1 MKSLNSPQSEFELKY
16 DGTIMQVK
24 HKLLGTGGLCA
35 VGSTLGDV
43 GWPFIHVVTKGPMVT
58 LPVLKAYDY
67 PIYDLSVKRFL
78 PEGGYYNTS
87 TMAIYLRRKATKQWK
102 NSLCSSIYSAF
113 NAWGYANGDEDSKLS
128 LLSSKILQSLVHPI
142 YYSIGEAADRLTH
155 SKKSCA
161 VSDSICLVRGTNKK
175 ILVVYSSYT
184 IGEYIRGTVKNK
196 GYVIPFINSPAISNL
211 LKNHNIPMK
220 ENL

>member
-24 HKLLGTGGLCA
+24 HKLLGTGGLCT
-35 VGSTLGDV
+35 VGYAASG
-43 GWPFIHVVTKGPMVT
+43 GWPLVHVAMKSATN
-58 LPVLKAYDY
+58 LPVLHKHDY

-78 PEGGYYNTS
+78 PGGGYYNTS

-142 YYSIGEAADRLTH
+142 YYSIGEAADRSAH